1 MKPQIAIIAPYAA
14 LKQEAD
20 AAVTELGLDVIIEE
34 GDLSEGLR
42 AAQRAIDR
50 GAEVIIS
57 RGGTALLIA
66 RTLDVPVVEIQVSP
80 FDMLRCLYQLRD
92 YQGVIG
98 ITGFRNV
105 VFSCETVGSMLG
117 MKLRQIVVES
127 REDALEKI
135 ALAEREGVRV
145 IIGDAVSVKQAA
157 QLGLEGVLII
167 SGKEAI
173 IKAIEEAKKIA
184 EVRIRERERSEL
196 FRIIVDNSHDGIIAI
211 DQNARITLFNPAAE
225 RIFSMKAA
233 EAIGSGVK
241 DIIPNTEL
249 PRVLKE
255 GGTEYGVLQRVK
267 DKTIITQR
275 FAVKVN
281 ESAIAAIAN
290 FKDVTELQRLEQ
302 IVRQKTHAKGLFAKS
317 TLDGLIGES
326 TALLH
331 LKERT
336 RKFAAVDATVL
347 ISGESGTGKEMLAQ
361 SIHNLSSRAK
371 GPFVAVNCAAL
382 PESLLESELFGYEE
396 GAFTGAKKGGKQGLF
411 ELAHGGTILLDEIG
425 EMPLKVQ
432 AELLRVI
439 QEREIRRVGGDRI
452 IPVDVRTIAATNHI
466 LQALVKKRLFRKD
479 LYYRLAVLSLSVPSL
494 RERKSDIPQLVHFFL
509 AKHGHMNRDV
519 HAIEAAAM
527 QHLEQYDWPGN
538 VRELEHVIQQLLI
551 LSDREII
558 TGEVVADTLR
568 ELVSQRQSEEFCAEE
583 DRSNNDQRLAAI
595 EAHVIA
601 TVLAE
606 ENFNKTRAAKRLGI
620 DRSTLRRKLQ
630 SDTNY
635 RGTA

>member
-1 MKPQIAIIAPYAA
+1 
-14 LKQEAD
+14 
-20 AAVTELGLDVIIEE
+20 
-34 GDLSEGLR
+34 
-42 AAQRAIDR
+42 
-50 GAEVIIS
+50 
-57 RGGTALLIA
+57 
-66 RTLDVPVVEIQVSP
+66 
-80 FDMLRCLYQLRD
+80 
-92 YQGVIG
+92 
-98 ITGFRNV
+98 
-105 VFSCETVGSMLG
+105 
-117 MKLRQIVVES
+117 
-127 REDALEKI
+127 
-135 ALAEREGVRV
+135 
-145 IIGDAVSVKQAA
+145 
-157 QLGLEGVLII
+157 
-167 SGKEAI
+167 
-173 IKAIEEAKKIA
+173 
-184 EVRIRERERSEL
+184 
-196 FRIIVDNSHDGIIAI
+196 
-211 DQNARITLFNPAAE
+211 
-225 RIFSMKAA
+225 
-233 EAIGSGVK
+233 
-241 DIIPNTEL
+241 
-249 PRVLKE
+249 
-255 GGTEYGVLQRVK
+255 
-267 DKTIITQR
+267 
-275 FAVKVN
+275 
-281 ESAIAAIAN
+281 
-290 FKDVTELQRLEQ
+290 LEQ

-326 TALLH
+326 PALLH

-382 PESLLESELFGYEE
+382 PESLLESELFGYED

-519 HAIEAAAM
+519 RAIEAAAM

-538 VRELEHVIQQLLI
+538 VRELEHVVQQLLI